1 MFIEINVSFSY
12 RFLAYE
18 AISFFI
24 FVRKTD
30 KLYLKRC
37 CGTHTVVEKQRLT
50 TKLIKLFLFSPDQ
63 SEVNPQYH
71 KRAPH
76 AIVQSLNSPF
86 FPPYIGAEPGR
97 ASLSFRPPGFSP

>member
-12 RFLAYE
+12 RFVAHE
-18 AISFFI
+18 AISLFI

-30 KLYLKRC
+30 NLYGKGC
-37 CGTHTVVEKQRLT
+37 YGTHTVVEKQRLK
-50 TKLIKLFLFSPDQ
+50 TKLIRLFLFSHDQ

-76 AIVQSLNSPF
+76 ASVQFHSF
-86 FPPYIGAEPGR
+86 FSSR
-97 ASLSFRPPGFSP
+97 KLLRVFL